1 MSKHSY
7 KNLNYFDQIVSSD
20 VQTLAID
27 CFMMDTASFVM
38 QFPAGLQCDVEIQ
51 GSIDGVTF
59 VDMGVIIQPLDGL
72 AAETRYANVFQNA
85 LSFIRVALTSV
96 TGSGQVVIKAQAKGF
111 A

>member
-1 MSKHSY
+1 
-7 KNLNYFDQIVSSD
+7 
-20 VQTLAID
+20 
-27 CFMMDTASFVM
+27 
-38 QFPAGLQCDVEIQ
+38 
-51 GSIDGVTF
+51 
-59 VDMGVIIQPLDGL
+59 LDGL